1 MILVASPSKPLACN
15 TKGAPKRATIL
26 QDYHSEI
33 NNIYAALEHSN
44 NVDPPSD
51 WSPKNLYEF
60 VTRVINGTLKNP
72 VKDTE
77 DIFNHGCDRWL
88 AFFWSCVNPP
98 NLFYKP
104 SLQATWIRNS
114 ILQVLRDVP
123 SVSIGNISP
132 NFVYEHPSITSL
144 AKYVCDV
151 VSDLSAAPSH
161 SADALKTMLARYTKP
176 FPKHVPGSPST
187 GKDVVLVTGTT
198 GALGSAVL
206 AKLASST
213 AVGKIFAFN
222 RPSRQSGIMERQK
235 RALRSRGY
243 DENISVLSKVTL
255 VEGDLSAASL
265 GVDAA
270 LEAEVNPETFGTTTS
285 LMFRRADTE
294 DDNAHNTRR

>member
-1 MILVASPSKPLACN
+1 M
-15 TKGAPKRATIL
+15 
-26 QDYHSEI
+26 
-33 NNIYAALEHSN
+33 
-44 NVDPPSD
+44 
-51 WSPKNLYEF
+51 
-60 VTRVINGTLKNP
+60 
-72 VKDTE
+72 
-77 DIFNHGCDRWL
+77 
-88 AFFWSCVNPP
+88 
-98 NLFYKP
+98 
-104 SLQATWIRNS
+104 
-114 ILQVLRDVP
+114 
-123 SVSIGNISP
+123 
-132 NFVYEHPSITSL
+132 
-144 AKYVCDV
+144 
-151 VSDLSAAPSH
+151 
-161 SADALKTMLARYTKP
+161 
-176 FPKHVPGSPST
+176 PGSPST

-270 LEAEVNPETFGTTTS
+270 LEAEVNPETFCTTTS